1 MIILFE
7 CLLISPTPCLNST
20 GWCFTVWTKPINILC
35 WRAILRNIK
44 LYHALLTQKFH
55 SNYSFDS
62 QKVSRD
68 ICITH
73 PVILHQLVPPAT
85 RDDRATAKPGR
96 RPLPKTKAQQSQ
108 YTQSLPSDRICH
120 TTIDAI
126 TYLCFQTGIIV
137 LPWSSSRLLM
147 KLLCCLWHYFD
158 IFCYT
163 FTQNN

>member
-44 LYHALLTQKFH
+44 LYHALLTQKFY

-68 ICITH
+68 VCITH
-73 PVILHQLVPPAT
+73 PVTLHWLVPPVKQ
-85 RDDRATAKPGR
+85 DGRATAKHGC
-96 RPLPKTKAQQSQ
+96 RPLPKDQGPTKPVHAEPPYWQDLPHYCPLIPSCNRAFRLA
-108 YTQSLPSDRICH
+108 SLFYHVIRINMIVI
-120 TTIDAI
+120 TT
-126 TYLCFQTGIIV
+126 
-137 LPWSSSRLLM
+137 S
-147 KLLCCLWHYFD
+147 K
-158 IFCYT
+158 
-163 FTQNN
+163 